1 MTTRTSPDLPAPF
14 FDFAM
19 SVLMVFVALFVL
31 ATFDTPRPP
40 QAGVLT
46 PKAEFL
52 IELTWDDGS
61 ASDVDLYA
69 KGPDGKIVFFGSR
82 RTETMFLDQ
91 DNTGN
96 GNGSVVDRRE
106 IVTVRAIEPGRYEFN
121 AHAYRLAGPA
131 SVKMRVLK
139 LNPYSVVSERAITF
153 DMPGQERTLAA
164 MNVRADGSAEP
175 YEAQTRMVGK

>member
-1 MTTRTSPDLPAPF
+1 MSASRSAELPAPF

-19 SVLMVFVALFVL
+19 SVLFVFMALFVMS
-31 ATFDTPRPP
+31 TMDTPKPA
-40 QAGVLT
+40 AGVLT

-52 IELTWDDGS
+52 IEMTWDDGS

-69 KGPDGKIVFFGSR
+69 KGPDGKVVFFGSR
-82 RTETMFLDQ
+82 KTEVMFLDT

-96 GNGSVVDRRE
+96 GNGSVADRRE
-106 IVTVRAIEPGRYEFN
+106 VVTVRAIEPGAWHFN
-121 AHAYRLAGPA
+121 VHAYRLAGPV
-131 SVKMRVLK
+131 SVKLRVLK

-153 DMPGQERTLAA
+153 DTQGQERTLAA
-164 MNVRADGSAEP
+164 MHVRADGSAET

>member
-1 MTTRTSPDLPAPF
+1 MTARASAELPAPF

-19 SVLMVFVALFVL
+19 SVLFVFVALFML
-31 ATFDTPRPP
+31 STMDTPRPP

-69 KGPDGKIVFFGSR
+69 RGPDGKVVYFGSR
-82 RTETMFLDQ
+82 RTEVMFLDQ

-96 GNGSVVDRRE
+96 GNGGVADRRE
-106 IVTVRAIEPGRYEFN
+106 IVTVRAIEPGDYKFN
-121 AHAYRLAGPA
+121 VHAYRLSGPV
-131 SVKMRVLK
+131 SVKLRVLK
-139 LNPYSVVSERAITF
+139 LNPYAVVAERTVTL
-153 DMPGQERTLAA
+153 DTQGQERTLAA
-164 MNVRADGSAEP
+164 MTVRADGSV
-175 YEAQTRMVGK
+175 EAFEANVKMVGK

>member
-1 MTTRTSPDLPAPF
+1 MTARASAELPAAF

-19 SVLMVFVALFVL
+19 SVLFVFMALFVL
-31 ATFDTPRPP
+31 STMDTPKPA
-40 QAGVLT
+40 AGVLT

-52 IELTWDDGS
+52 VEMTWDDGS

-69 KGPDGKIVFFGSR
+69 RGPDGKIVFFGSR
-82 RTETMFLDQ
+82 KTEVMFLDT

-96 GNGSVVDRRE
+96 GNGEIKDRRE

-121 AHAYRLAGPA
+121 AHAYRLTGPV
-131 SVKMRVLK
+131 SVKLRVLK
-139 LNPYSVVSERAITF
+139 LNPYSVVSERAVTF
-153 DMPGQERTLAA
+153 DTQGQERTLAA
-164 MNVRADGSAEP
+164 MHVRADGSAEP

>member
-1 MTTRTSPDLPAPF
+1 
-14 FDFAM
+14 M

-61 ASDVDLYA
+61 ASDVDLYGR
-69 KGPDGKIVFFGSR
+69 GPDGKVVFFGSR
-82 RTETMFLDQ
+82 RTEIMFLDQ
-91 DNTGN
+91 DNTGS

-106 IVTVRAIEPGRYEFN
+106 IVTVRAIEPGSYYFG
-121 AHAYRLAGPA
+121 AHAYRLASPVN
-131 SVKMRVLK
+131 VKLRVIK
-139 LNPYSVVSERAITF
+139 LNPYSVVSERAVTF
-153 DMPGQERTLAA
+153 DMQGQERTLAA
-164 MNVRADGSAEP
+164 MTVRADGSAEP
-175 YEAQTRMVGK
+175 YEAQTKMVGK

>member
-1 MTTRTSPDLPAPF
+1 MSASRSAELPAPF

-19 SVLMVFVALFVL
+19 SVLFVFMALFVMS
-31 ATFDTPRPP
+31 TMDTPRPP

-52 IELTWDDGS
+52 IEMTWDDGS

-82 RTETMFLDQ
+82 KNEVMFLNT
-91 DNTGN
+91 DNTGT
-96 GNGSVVDRRE
+96 GNGQIIDRRE
-106 IVTVRAIEPGRYEFN
+106 VVTIRAIEPGRYEFN
-121 AHAYRLAGPA
+121 AHAYRLAAPVN
-131 SVKMRVLK
+131 VKLRVLK
-139 LNPYSVVSERAITF
+139 LNPYSVVSERAVTF
-153 DMPGQERTLAA
+153 DTQGQERTLAA
-164 MNVRADGSAEP
+164 MHVRADGSAEP

>member
-1 MTTRTSPDLPAPF
+1 MTARTSPDLPAPF

-52 IELTWDDGS
+52 VEMTWDDGS

-82 RTETMFLDQ
+82 KTEVMFLDT

-106 IVTVRAIEPGRYEFN
+106 IVTVRAIEPGSYFFN
-121 AHAYRLAGPA
+121 IHAYRLAVPV
-131 SVKMRVLK
+131 SVKLRVLK
-139 LNPYSVVSERAITF
+139 LNPYSVVSERSYAF
-153 DMPGQERTLAA
+153 DTQGQERTLAA
-164 MNVRADGSAEP
+164 MNVRADGSAEVF
-175 YEAQTRMVGK
+175 EQQTRMVGK